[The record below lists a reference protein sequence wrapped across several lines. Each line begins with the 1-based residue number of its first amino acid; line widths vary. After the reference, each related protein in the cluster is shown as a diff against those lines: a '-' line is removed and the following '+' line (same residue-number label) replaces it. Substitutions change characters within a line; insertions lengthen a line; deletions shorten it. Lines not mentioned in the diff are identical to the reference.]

1 MGARFI
7 QVAVVYLL
15 IGVLLG
21 MIMGMAEMFMYTSA
35 HAHINLLGWATLGLI
50 GVVYTV
56 YPEAGGTKL
65 ASVQFWLHN
74 IGLPLLV
81 ISMFLFAHGNTGL
94 GIPFSAVGGLLV
106 IVSVLL
112 LIVNVFRHVKPRR

>member
-1 MGARFI
+1 MGVRFI
-7 QVAVVYLL
+7 KVSVIYLL

-21 MIMGMAEMFMYTSA
+21 MVMGMADKFIYTSA

-50 GVVYTV
+50 GVVYTI
-56 YPEAGGTKL
+56 YPDAGKTKL
-65 ASVQFWLHN
+65 ASAQFWLHN

-81 ISMFLFAHGNTGL
+81 ISMFMFAHGNTAL

-106 IVSVLL
+106 IASVLL
-112 LIVNVFRHVKPRR
+112 LVINVFKHVGAKR